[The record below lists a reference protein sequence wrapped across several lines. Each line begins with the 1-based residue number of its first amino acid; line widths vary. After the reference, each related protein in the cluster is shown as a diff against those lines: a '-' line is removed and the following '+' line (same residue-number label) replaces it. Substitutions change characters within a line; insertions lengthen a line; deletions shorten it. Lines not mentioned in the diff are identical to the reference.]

1 MGAGSHVVACGDL
14 KSRKGTVERGHFF
27 AFRLLQ
33 QLSDDVESESR
44 LPLNGRKGRV
54 KPKRLGAKPKS
65 FAAHGIRLT
74 CSGVIRLVREKLRT
88 IEAAI
93 ERL

>member
-1 MGAGSHVVACGDL
+1 MGAGSHVVARGDL

-44 LPLNGRKGRV
+44 LPLNG
-54 KPKRLGAKPKS
+54 
-65 FAAHGIRLT
+65 
-74 CSGVIRLVREKLRT
+74 
-88 IEAAI
+88 
-93 ERL
+93 